1 MRSVTVMSQW
11 VERGFQLLPY
21 VGDRCAGGRFLT
33 THLQASGIQL
43 GLERQEKSKVVGLG
57 GIGGY

>member
-1 MRSVTVMSQW
+1 MSQW